1 MTKIKNIGKTEIR
14 MLVKTSLESL
24 QRTLNKY
31 GVTVEQAGQ
40 AKYGGHNMTVKIE
53 FKVPKLANERE
64 ETDYNRY
71 MEMYEIKAPY
81 GFEFQAKGKTYRVA
95 GINHNAPKNRV
106 LLEASNGRKAH
117 CGVDMLNWE
126 HIRSQANG
134 KREVVVNG

>member
-1 MTKIKNIGKTEIR
+1 MSKIKNIGKTECR
-14 MLVKTSLESL
+14 MLVETSLESL

-53 FKVPKLANERE
+53 FKVPKLANKRE

-81 GFEFQAKGKTYRVA
+81 GFEFQAKGQTYRMT
-95 GINHNAPKNRV
+95 GINHRAPKNRV
-106 LLEASNGRKAH
+106 LLEASNGRNAH
-117 CGVDMLNWE
+117 CGVPMINWE
-126 HIRSQANG
+126 YSKAQSNG
-134 KREVVVNG
+134 EEA